1 MGVKK
6 SVDTGVKFQD
16 GSMKEPRIKTEVV
29 MLWSRKAVA
38 LGWEGAPDRCSFQG
52 QSMACQ

>member
-1 MGVKK
+1 VGVKK

-16 GSMKEPRIKTEVV
+16 GSMKESRIKTEVV

>member
-38 LGWEGAPDRCSFQG
+38 LG
-52 QSMACQ
+52 